1 MRAVRSIV
9 VIACTGALVLAGCG
23 NEDDGASSSQTAG
36 GGSSK
41 DVTGK
46 VTVFAAAS
54 LKESFT
60 ALKKDFEKTHPNS
73 EVVLS
78 FGPSSGLATQITQ
91 GAPADVFA
99 SAAPKNMQQVT
110 KSGDASGPKTFATN
124 RMAIVTPKDNPGK
137 VASLKD
143 LTKSSVK
150 TAVCQPQ
157 VPCGGVAEQVF
168 DKAKVKVRPA
178 TQEVDVKAV
187 LTKVQLGEVDAG
199 MVYVTDARAAK
210 SKVRTVRLS
219 DAQNAS
225 TNYPIAQLKKAPNT
239 AGAKAFIDLVQSSK
253 GQKVLA
259 KAGFTRPS

>member
-23 NEDDGASSSQTAG
+23 SEDDGASSSGVAG

-41 DVTGK
+41 GVTGK

-60 ALKKDFEKTHPNS
+60 ALKKDFEKTHPGS

-110 KSGDASGPKTFATN
+110 KAGDASGPKTFATN

-137 VASLKD
+137 VSSLKD

-157 VPCGGVAEQVF
+157 VPCGGVAQQVF

-199 MVYVTDARAAK
+199 MVYVTDAQAAK
-210 SKVRTVRLS
+210 SKVRRVTLS

-225 TNYPIAQLKKAPNT
+225 TDYPIAQLKKAPNA
-239 AGAKAFIDLVQSSK
+239 AGAQAFIDLVQSSK
-253 GQKVLA
+253 GQKMLA
-259 KAGFTRPS
+259 KAGFARPS